1 MASRST
7 LLCLLFTGG
16 ARSFS
21 TLKHTAKAPRSC
33 STYLETSRGTRGATR
48 FAIQLRLSTPPWL
61 ATTDGIVL
69 SSTASATEFPAA
81 SDVAAIEALFTKHS
95 TDGLMTEEELR
106 SVPAIKDILVS
117 AKRKNFPVGCIIST
131 AQLTSAHYSQLDTQE
146 QGELLSTE
154 LGEIWSCVPKFPDEK
169 GAEKIDVESFV
180 QVYRDIDDLFED
192 DDDVVEAKAKA
203 DPIERIQGD
212 IELAKTDEGGRMYEL
227 RQVFAQ
233 LTGNYSKETITFRD
247 IRQWEDISTL
257 IDDDELG
264 EDELVSLWEKA
275 TGVKGMDVTLDF
287 GMFVKF
293 NDALDDLFEF
303 DDEET
308 ADDVIEDED
317 EADDPAK
324 GEEDA
329 AEVVEPEASMPPAP
343 LPVITDEDLPPGV
356 LFSMIAN
363 EDYLVGRG
371 EIKRW
376 GELND
381 MLNDED
387 ITQAEVDA
395 LFDSAPKAPGAGDM
409 LDEEGFESF
418 FDSIDNLFEDEDD
431 GDDEAEPATEEK
443 ELKEELFELLED
455 LAKLAEDEGQQ
466 KCGLDCSELEQE
478 RVLEVVGELERESY
492 NQVVV
497 PDGITGE
504 GAITKDQLTGT
515 WELIYSSSSTM
526 KYNEGLSGLAGGL
539 TKFGGLQQTL
549 SSSKFLSDVEYTEQL
564 DTKILGAD
572 TEVKIT
578 GDWDLR
584 TEVSLFTGKL
594 SNVMTVTPDRVIYG
608 PRSDKADHWKSL
620 GPMNLLLLTYLDE
633 DLRIMRGSTSTDTLV
648 IWRRI

>member
-1 MASRST
+1 M
-7 LLCLLFTGG
+7 
-16 ARSFS
+16 
-21 TLKHTAKAPRSC
+21 
-33 STYLETSRGTRGATR
+33 
-48 FAIQLRLSTPPWL
+48 
-61 ATTDGIVL
+61 
-69 SSTASATEFPAA
+69 
-81 SDVAAIEALFTKHS
+81 
-95 TDGLMTEEELR
+95 
-106 SVPAIKDILVS
+106 
-117 AKRKNFPVGCIIST
+117 
-131 AQLTSAHYSQLDTQE
+131 QE

-154 LGEIWSCVPKFPDEK
+154 LSEIWSCAPKSPDEK
-169 GAEKIDVESFV
+169 SAEKIDVESFV

-192 DDDVVEAKAKA
+192 DDDVVEEKTEA
-203 DPIERIQGD
+203 DPVERIQDD
-212 IELAKTDEGGRMYEL
+212 IELAETDEGGRMYEL
-227 RQVFAQ
+227 RQVYAQ
-233 LTGNYSKETITFRD
+233 LTDNNSKETISFRD
-247 IRQWEDISTL
+247 IRQWEDISAL

-264 EDELVSLWEKA
+264 EDELVSIWEKA
-275 TGVKGMDVTLDF
+275 TGVKGMDVTMNF
-287 GMFVKF
+287 GTFVKF

-303 DDEET
+303 DDEEMT
-308 ADDVIEDED
+308 DDRVEDED
-317 EADDPAK
+317 EGNDPVE

-329 AEVVEPEASMPPAP
+329 AETVEPEASMPPAP

-363 EDYLVGRG
+363 ESYLVGRE

-376 GELND
+376 GELNE
-381 MLNDED
+381 MLNEED

-395 LFDSAPKAPGAGDM
+395 LFESSPKAPGAVDM

-431 GDDEAEPATEEK
+431 GDEEAGPAMDEK
-443 ELKEELFELLED
+443 ELKEELCELLED

-466 KCGLDCSELEQE
+466 LCGLDCSELEQE
-478 RVLEVVGELERESY
+478 RVLEVVGELEREPY
-492 NQVVV
+492 NQVVI
-497 PDGITGE
+497 PDGVTGE
-504 GAITKDQLTGT
+504 GAIAKDQLTGK

-564 DTKILGAD
+564 ETKLLGAD

-594 SNVMTVTPDRVIYG
+594 SNVMSVTPDRVIYG

-633 DLRIMRGSTSTDTLV
+633 DLRIMRGSTSTDTLF

>member
-7 LLCLLFTGG
+7 LLCLIIAGG
-16 ARSFS
+16 VRSFS
-21 TLKHTAKAPRSC
+21 VNTSKAPRSC
-33 STYLETSRGTRGATR
+33 STYHQCAAP
-48 FAIQLRLSTPPWL
+48 FAIQLRSSSPPWL
-61 ATTDGIVL
+61 AKDGIVL

-81 SDVAAIEALFTKHS
+81 SDVAAIEALFAKHS
-95 TDGLMTEEELR
+95 SDGLMTEEELR
-106 SVPAIKDILVS
+106 SVPAIKDMLVS
-117 AKRKNFPVGCIIST
+117 ARKSLLLDNTSMVP
-131 AQLTSAHYSQLDTQE
+131 LTQVHSALRSVHHLDMQE

-154 LGEIWSCVPKFPDEK
+154 LSEIWSCAPKFPDEK
-169 GAEKIDVESFV
+169 SVEKIDVESFV

-192 DDDVVEAKAKA
+192 DDDVVEEKAEA
-203 DPIERIQGD
+203 DPIERIQND
-212 IELAKTDEGGRMYEL
+212 IELAETDEGGRMYEL
-227 RQVFAQ
+227 RQIYAQ
-233 LTGNYSKETITFRD
+233 LTDDNSKETISFRD
-247 IRQWEDISTL
+247 IMQWEDISTL

-275 TGVKGMDVTLDF
+275 TGVKGMDVTMNF

-308 ADDVIEDED
+308 SDDGVEDED
-317 EADDPAK
+317 EGNDPAQ

-329 AEVVEPEASMPPAP
+329 AESVEPEASVPPAP

-363 EDYLVGRG
+363 ESYLVGRD

-381 MLNDED
+381 MLNEED

-395 LFDSAPKAPGAGDM
+395 LFDSAPKAPGAVDL

-431 GDDEAEPATEEK
+431 GDEEAEPAIDEK
-443 ELKEELFELLED
+443 ELKEELLELLED

-466 KCGLDCSELEQE
+466 LCGLDCSELEQE
-478 RVLEVVGELERESY
+478 RVLEVVGELEREPY

-497 PDGITGE
+497 PDGVTGE
-504 GAITKDQLTGT
+504 GAITKDQLTGE
-515 WELIYSSSSTM
+515 WEFIYSSSSTM

-539 TKFGGLQQTL
+539 TKFGVSVLDYACPSCTL
-549 SSSKFLSDVEYTEQL
+549 L
-564 DTKILGAD
+564 
-572 TEVKIT
+572 
-578 GDWDLR
+578 
-584 TEVSLFTGKL
+584 
-594 SNVMTVTPDRVIYG
+594 
-608 PRSDKADHWKSL
+608 
-620 GPMNLLLLTYLDE
+620 
-633 DLRIMRGSTSTDTLV
+633 
-648 IWRRI
+648 